1 MSTTWVFL
9 GLLAGREF
17 AIVYVSQLR
26 KPQEVRSVVLSDM
39 TKALIGLAVSLVL
52 AFSAPYLKNAFVA
65 KKSDTIITEKE
76 STHEI
81 EHS

>member
-17 AIVYVSQLR
+17 AIAYVSQLR
-26 KPQEVRSVVLSDM
+26 KPKEVRNVVLTDM
-39 TKALIGLAVSLVL
+39 RKALIGLVVSLAL
-52 AFSAPYLKNAFVA
+52 AFSAPYLKDLFVL
-65 KKSDTIITEKE
+65 KKSDTPTTVKE
-76 STHEI
+76 TQNEI

>member
-17 AIVYVSQLR
+17 AIAYVSQLR
-26 KPQEVRSVVLSDM
+26 KPSEVRKVVLNDM
-39 TKALIGLAVSLVL
+39 SKALIGLAVSLAL
-52 AFSAPYLKNAFVA
+52 AFSAPYLKDVFIE
-65 KKSDTIITEKE
+65 KKSDAQITVQE

-81 EHS
+81 RHS